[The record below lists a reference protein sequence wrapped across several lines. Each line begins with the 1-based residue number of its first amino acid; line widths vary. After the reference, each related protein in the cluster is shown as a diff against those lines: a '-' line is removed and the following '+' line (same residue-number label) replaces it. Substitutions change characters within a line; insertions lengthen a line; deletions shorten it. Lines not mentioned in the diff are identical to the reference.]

1 MYIDKDKSN
10 EISINRLSV
19 SDLEHMEYI
28 LLHFLRNYKRYPDE
42 IDPEDVEFAKRL
54 KGAIQ
59 KMQ

>member
-1 MYIDKDKSN
+1 MYIDKDNSN
-10 EISINRLSV
+10 EISINRLCMG
-19 SDLEHMEYI
+19 DLEHMEYI

-59 KMQ
+59 KML